1 MVDPRPRQEPE
12 DPDLVRLK
20 VSNKMRAERP
30 DAPAFYT
37 YPVVVAVHALSR
49 GEASPHQQTEV
60 LKWIIE
66 FVAGVNEHQFY
77 PDDRQT
83 AFSLGRKFVGDQI
96 IKVTKMDLSK
106 LRSKENG

>member
-1 MVDPRPRQEPE
+1 MRPKEPE
-12 DPDLVRLK
+12 DPDLVRLR

-37 YPVVVAVHALSR
+37 YPVVVAVHALAR
-49 GEASPHQQTEV
+49 GEANPHQQTEV
-60 LKWIIE
+60 LKWILE

-77 PDDRQT
+77 PDDRMT

-96 IKVTKMDLSK
+96 IKVSKLDLST
-106 LRSKENG
+106 LRSNEHG